1 MVGKQSNMPRI
12 PNAFKFRVA
21 DQTVLDTSVFLHLYS
36 PIYLAQ
42 LQKEDFTAPKLIVLL
57 GSPGSGKSSLLR
69 LFETSTLIALTKN
82 QGQKVENTLLT
93 TLHDLG
99 VLEGGRPVAFGIYV
113 HCDSSLRDIEN
124 LEVAGANDKLLN
136 TLLDVRIIGGYI
148 RSLELLTDEFTY
160 FDDLHSL
167 ELPPL
172 PPEDL
177 PPSIFGEARTIGTLK
192 LACQQVERD
201 FAKFL
206 NSFPGEELP
215 SSIKTHSKVFSIP
228 YLSHL
233 KKAVPQLAAFL
244 PIVMLDDVHELYE
257 KQREQVNAEML
268 KRSSIPRW
276 VAVRKHV
283 YELESLISMEGAT
296 EQRDFREISLDSAS
310 TALFRRFVNNVANR
324 RLNMSSDLQPYNVTD
339 FSDQLDD
346 DVIAVPVRKI
356 SKDLDDLLRRIREI
370 DQIDPILDD
379 YSQLDHANAEVGIA
393 NLVSLE
399 ARLILLERQKNKPQ
413 QSLFGMPTIPDNQV
427 DGKVQEAA
435 RLFAAKRF
443 KLPYYYSFDT
453 LAECATGNVEQFLS
467 VASPFAEKMI
477 LRAELS
483 QNIRISPQDQ
493 RKLLRKSAE
502 NYFDLIDWQFDR
514 GYAIKQLVDNLG
526 LFFNAV
532 TFRPNAPIAPG
543 VNGFGFEREQLR
555 QFLAR
560 AATDAEVAAFR
571 EVLTRAV
578 AGNVLFARETKQG
591 QAGTERIVFYV
602 NRILCVKY
610 DLPLSKGGW
619 QYIKPELLI
628 EMMKR
633 PVAAREWGK
642 RWVEPLLG
650 EPDS

>member
-1 MVGKQSNMPRI
+1 MPRI
-12 PNAFKFRVA
+12 PNAFNFRVA

-36 PIYLAQ
+36 PIYLGQ

-82 QGQKVENTLLT
+82 HGQKVENTLVP
-93 TLHDLG
+93 TLNDLG
-99 VLEGGRPVAFGIYV
+99 VLDGGKPVSFGIYV

-124 LEVAGANDKLLN
+124 LEVNGANDKLLN

-148 RSLELLTDEFTY
+148 RSLELLIAEFTY
-160 FDDLHSL
+160 FDGLHGL

-177 PPSIFGEARTIGTLK
+177 PPSIFGEAQTISTLK

-215 SSIKTHSKVFSIP
+215 ASIKTHAKIFSIP

-233 KKAVPQLAAFL
+233 RKAVPQLASFL

-257 KQREQVNAEML
+257 KQRQQVNAEML

-346 DVIAVPVRKI
+346 NIIAVPVRKI
-356 SKDLDDLLRRIREI
+356 RKDLDDLIRKIGEI
-370 DQIDPILDD
+370 DQIDPGLED
-379 YSQLDHANAEVGIA
+379 YSQLDLEAEIEVE
-393 NLVSLE
+393 NLMRLE

-413 QSLFGMPTIPDNQV
+413 QNLFGVPTVPDNQI

-443 KLPYYYSFDT
+443 KLPYYCSFDT

-477 LRAELS
+477 LRAELN
-483 QNIRISPQDQ
+483 QNIRIGPQDQ

-502 NYFDLIDWQFDR
+502 TYFDLIDRRFDR

-578 AGNVLFARETKQG
+578 AGNVIFARETKQG

-610 DLPLSKGGW
+610 ELPLSIGGW

-650 EPDS
+650 DTES